1 MGYYLSFAFLLVA
14 AVLENS
20 VLLDY
25 RLLDGQPS
33 LVLMIVLGWAWYAD
47 LDEAIFWAFLGGILL
62 DVMNPIMPLGVS
74 VIAPLVMVF
83 AVKAAERAFYDVSI
97 LALIAFV
104 ILGTVLHHII
114 VFIVLGLQGASIA
127 PIAYVRTFTAP
138 TLLFNLLGTFPIFFV
153 LRRFQKRIPRR
164 QSAWDVTPRS

>member
-1 MGYYLSFAFLLVA
+1 MGYYLSFAFLIVA

-25 RLLDGQPS
+25 RLLEGQPS
-33 LVLMIVLGWAWYAD
+33 LVLMIVVCWAWYAE
-47 LDEAIFWAFLGGILL
+47 LNEAIFWAFLGGILL
-62 DVMNPIMPLGVS
+62 DLMNPIMPLGVS
-74 VIAPLVMVF
+74 VIAPLVIVF
-83 AVKAAERAFYDVSI
+83 AVKVAERAFYDVSI

-104 ILGTVLHHII
+104 VAGTILHH
-114 VFIVLGLQGASIA
+114 VLVLLVLSAQGASIA
-127 PIAYVRTFTAP
+127 PVDYVRTFTAP

-153 LRRFQKRIPRR
+153 LRRFQKRLPRR